1 MRSLFGGGSR
11 SNLLCT
17 LIADTTDLPVLQMQT
32 ELANYGAVLLSV
44 VRLNTSAADQNRFA
58 AIREPVCFFQ
68 PDPARM
74 ARYRLTHQRYCALE
88 AKLLS

>member
-1 MRSLFGGGSR
+1 MRSLFGGGSH

-32 ELANYGAVLLSV
+32 ELANYGAVLLSG
-44 VRLNTSAADQNRFA
+44 VRVNTNAADQNRFA
-58 AIREPVCFFQ
+58 AIRELVRFFQ
-68 PDPARM
+68 PDPERM
-74 ARYRLTHQRYCALE
+74 VRYRLTHQRYRALE